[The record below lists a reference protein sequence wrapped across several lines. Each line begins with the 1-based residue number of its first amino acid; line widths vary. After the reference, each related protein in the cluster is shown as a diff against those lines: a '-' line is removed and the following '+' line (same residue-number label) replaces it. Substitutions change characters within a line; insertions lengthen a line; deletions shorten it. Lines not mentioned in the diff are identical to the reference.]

1 VIAKRMLKEAE
12 ERKLLPES
20 QMGGRPGRSTLSAME
35 FITEQV
41 HTIWENT
48 PKMVASMLCLD
59 MSGAFD
65 NVSQQRLI
73 HNLKMAGFP
82 PTVTGFVQS
91 FLQDRT
97 TCFKLGEYKDHPRPQ
112 LTGIPQ
118 GSTLSPIL
126 FLLFASTLLP
136 TLEEGPTTALG
147 VLDDSNILNFGKTT
161 EENCQRL
168 KPAHAKCLRWAAQH
182 GAAFAPQKYY
192 PIHFTRSRIRH
203 NLQATVDIQ
212 GFQEGPVPS
221 LRLLGVWVDTELQWG
236 PHIKKTIEKSQS
248 QMQSLQR
255 LCKSTWGAT
264 FQKARHIYT
273 AVVRPA
279 LTYGCQVCNQTET
292 TWGQSTRRTKALE
305 KIQNQALRHITGAHR
320 SVSEHV
326 LQIEAHIPPVALYT
340 QDLARQH
347 AQKTQDS
354 PVTQYVREKCKQ
366 AARMCKGRKKRATG
380 AQI

>member
-48 PKMVASMLCLD
+48 PKMVAYMLCLD